1 MKSVLAVGLEHIIA
15 KTARHYRMFADLTKS
30 DVIIYSRDISNL
42 SQYFANKYS
51 LKWEKVPQSSY
62 NDLKLF
68 HHLLHE
74 FSPRHIELYHASES
88 ILAHIGYIMIAK
100 LHHIPLVV
108 YCRGGELAH
117 WNKHPVRKKIS
128 ILLGL
133 KMASLVIYKEF
144 FMMHTLNKLKIHSD
158 KCYFLHNSV
167 PINDLEPEEAIKRKG
182 VIFLNSFKSLRHPE
196 IAVEVCIRLA
206 NKFPQTLFTI
216 AGDYYFKNGHSCR
229 QDLEEAIVSSALAN
243 RIKLLGWIKEP
254 ETMYEK
260 HSIFLLPA
268 ERVFLNYSLLEAM
281 ERALAPVVS
290 KVEGADKIIDHAKN
304 GLIVDL
310 NSDAFTDAVEYLL
323 SNQDI
328 IQSMS
333 KAAREKVKKF
343 FDLKTNLQKLIDLYN
358 NKLWQ

>member
-1 MKSVLAVGLEHIIA
+1 MKSILAIGLEHIIA
-15 KTARHYRMFADLTKS
+15 KIARHYRMFADLTKL
-30 DVIIYSRDISNL
+30 DVIIYSSDISNL

-51 LKWEKVPQSSY
+51 LKWERVPKSSY

-68 HHLLHE
+68 HHLLQKY
-74 FSPRHIELYHASES
+74 SPRHIELYHDSQS
-88 ILAHIGYIMIAK
+88 TLTHIGYIMISK

-117 WNKHPVRKKIS
+117 WNKHSIRQKIS

-133 KMASLVIYKEF
+133 KMASLVIYKES
-144 FMMHTLNKLKIHSD
+144 FMNLMLTKLKIHSD

-167 PINDLEPEEAIKRKG
+167 PINDLEPLDTINRKG

-206 NKFPQTLFTI
+206 NKFPEALFTI
-216 AGDYYFKNGHSCR
+216 AGDYNFKNGHSSR
-229 QDLEEAIVSSALAN
+229 QDLEEAISSSGLTN

-281 ERALAPVVS
+281 ERALVPVVS
-290 KVEGADKIIDHAKN
+290 KVEDADKIIDHTKN

-310 NSDAFTDAVEYLL
+310 NSDTFTDAVEYLL